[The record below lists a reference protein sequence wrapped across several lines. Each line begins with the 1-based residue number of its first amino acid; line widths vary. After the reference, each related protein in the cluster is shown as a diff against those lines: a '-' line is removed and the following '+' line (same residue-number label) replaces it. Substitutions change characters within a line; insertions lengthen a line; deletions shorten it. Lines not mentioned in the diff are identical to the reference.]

1 MFWTSACFI
10 GARAGAEMT
19 DAADDS
25 PTTRGGRFLV
35 IPIVGDTR
43 KGRRRDRRLRRDR
56 SMNIERVHMLGLA
69 GLPITENGYFK
80 FMWKID

>member
-1 MFWTSACFI
+1 
-10 GARAGAEMT
+10 MT
-19 DAADDS
+19 DAADGS

-56 SMNIERVHMLGLA
+56 SMNIERVDTVGFLGLGA
-69 GLPITENGYFK
+69 KENGERK
-80 FMWKID
+80 LI

>member
-19 DAADDS
+19 DAADGS

-35 IPIVGDTR
+35 TPIVGDTR

-56 SMNIERVHMLGLA
+56 SMNIERVYTLGYLGLGA
-69 GLPITENGYFK
+69 KENGELS
-80 FMWKID
+80 